1 MNHNYKTQ
9 QELLDAQERGEKF
22 LYKGTPGPWIFDAPL
37 DQYELEVEQSEP
49 VSKKRKHADVIIAW
63 ANGEDVQ
70 GRLSASR
77 DWRDT
82 ANPCFNEYYEYR
94 VKPKEETKY
103 YVARVNCLFNS
114 SGQDANVKMTF
125 CGSTGNLLSVEKIK

>member
-37 DQYELEVEQSEP
+37 DQYELAVKPAEP
-49 VSKKRKHADVIIAW
+49 IIKKRKHANVIIAW

-70 GRLSASR
+70 VSHNNSEVWINTDSPLWTEESL
-77 DWRDT
+77 
-82 ANPCFNEYYEYR
+82 YR

-103 YVARVNCLFNS
+103 YVARSNCLINS
-114 SGQDANVKMTF
+114 NEQYANIKMTF
-125 CGSTGNLLSVEKIK
+125 CGSTGDLLSVEKIK